1 MLAGLAAIGFI
12 LTFLFARTG
21 LVPPAV
27 VVGFGVA
34 SLIALFATGGR
45 TALRRLLGRPEPV
58 DSPAD
63 DSDWWLSQLEPALE
77 PSWNAWSDLILTVG
91 LAVVGLGA
99 FGVLVT
105 VRRDDPPLV
114 LLIVGFFGLTGAL
127 ISVGFAIS
135 GDTF

>member
-1 MLAGLAAIGFI
+1 M
-12 LTFLFARTG
+12 
-21 LVPPAV
+21 
-27 VVGFGVA
+27 
-34 SLIALFATGGR
+34 
-45 TALRRLLGRPEPV
+45 
-58 DSPAD
+58 
-63 DSDWWLSQLEPALE
+63 
-77 PSWNAWSDLILTVG
+77 
-91 LAVVGLGA
+91 VGLGA